1 MKKYISFFFQSLKLE
16 EKGKGKRAMFPL
28 IKASRQQP
36 KISAD
41 KMTPN
46 GDMKP
51 IVTPLTL
58 YREKV
63 PRT

>member
-1 MKKYISFFFQSLKLE
+1 MKKYIRFFFQSLKLVR
-16 EKGKGKRAMFPL
+16 GKGKRAMSPL

-41 KMTPN
+41 KMTPK

-51 IVTPLTL
+51 IVTLIIP
-58 YREKV
+58 
-63 PRT
+63 